1 MDLISF
7 HIHLCKQYTTT
18 VKTSVRKIACLGHQL
33 RKWQQFKKQNSCWKT
48 EETAYFLPSVLKKK
62 KKTNFSTKRR
72 YAHILSH
79 RTPIRLSHFDK
90 FEWSFCQSASKSELK
105 INVTEWCQI
114 AGHCNFATNPTNLQ
128 VFRLSHWWSWR
139 ACSTE
144 VCCCVNG
151 WLPSNISGQYSGL
164 VSLNPW
170 KWDHYAILKNWAPI
184 TQQHRLISQRKG
196 DLHKLAPA
204 PYPCTNACST

>member
-18 VKTSVRKIACLGHQL
+18 VKTSVWKIACLGHQL
-33 RKWQQFKKQNSCWKT
+33 CKWQQFKKQNSCCKT
-48 EETAYFLPSVLKKK
+48 EETGYFLSSALKKNR
-62 KKTNFSTKRR
+62 NFSTKRR
-72 YAHILSH
+72 NAHKLSN

-90 FEWSFCQSASKSELK
+90 SEWSFCQSASKTELK

-114 AGHCNFATNPTNLQ
+114 AGHRNFATNPAILQ

-144 VCCCVNG
+144 VWCCVIG
-151 WLPSNISGQYSGL
+151 WLASNISGQ
-164 VSLNPW
+164 
-170 KWDHYAILKNWAPI
+170 
-184 TQQHRLISQRKG
+184 
-196 DLHKLAPA
+196 
-204 PYPCTNACST
+204 